1 MLRLNSVFT
10 QIGILGVLSQ
20 VHGATLGFDIILDY
34 TNPPSVSEAAA
45 FSAAEATWESVIT
58 GYLDTVSDNE
68 LTITVNIE
76 PIDGVNGVLGSAGPT
91 TVKTTPNYVYANAG
105 SMTFDSADTAGLE
118 ANGTFDDVILHE
130 MGHVIGVGTLW
141 SSSGVGIPGR
151 QELYVDGSGQYT
163 GAAGVAAYNAEFAQN
178 GAFVPVELAG
188 GPGTADG
195 HWNEVDNGAGLT
207 GIVSLITGQ
216 DLRDELMT
224 GWLNAPLFMS
234 NLTIASMQDM
244 GYATTDLA
252 QVPEPS
258 TILIAGM
265 GLALGFRRRR
275 V

>member
-1 MLRLNSVFT
+1 MLQFNSVFK
-10 QIGILGVLSQ
+10 QIGILGIFSQ
-20 VHGATLGFDIILDY
+20 AHGATLGFDIILDY
-34 TNPPSVSEAAA
+34 TNPPSASEAAA

-91 TVKTTPNYVYANAG
+91 SAKTTPNYVYANTG

-244 GYATTDLA
+244 GYTTTDLA